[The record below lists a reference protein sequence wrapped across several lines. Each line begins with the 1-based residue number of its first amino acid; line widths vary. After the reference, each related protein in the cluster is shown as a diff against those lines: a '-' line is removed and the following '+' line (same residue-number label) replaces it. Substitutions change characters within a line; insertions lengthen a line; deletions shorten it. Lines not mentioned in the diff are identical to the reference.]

1 MLATLLGAD
10 TQEPDQE
17 QPTLADARAAADE
30 IAAAVHAHLS
40 ALAARRPLAVV
51 LEDLHWADHASVRL
65 LEGLAATLDDERV
78 LLVAAMRP
86 DRHTQAWQLL
96 ERAEAGDLDDAA
108 PAVSVVR
115 VKPLDA
121 EGSATLFDELLRVE
135 GMPAATRER
144 ILAKAEGNPFYL
156 EEVLRSLIDSGH
168 VVFEDGRWHARR
180 EITEVAIPDTLIGV
194 LGARIDRLPERE
206 REVAQTASVIGREFA
221 TRLLRA
227 VMRPTSEEE
236 APDIEPQLGSLTVEG
251 LLSQTRRAR
260 FADYRF
266 KHEFTRDTAYERLL
280 LKRRRE
286 LHARVAEE
294 LETLFG
300 ARREVAKDL
309 AHHYLLG
316 ERWLEAARWS
326 LQAARSAKRLYALP
340 EALEAAETARAALD
354 RLRGAP
360 GSPGAPG
367 RDAEKRLRAEVAAE
381 LVNLGLLAR
390 QHEDPALRPAL
401 LQRAS
406 EAVELARALGDR
418 RLLVTSLVDLGN
430 VHVLSGFP
438 GVGFEWL
445 LQAHDLALELG
456 DDRMFLYPFWVATEI
471 LLDDAPAAAVKQFG
485 AVIELARKVGNK
497 PIEAHALGT
506 LTAALARLGDF
517 AAAARTAGQALEAA
531 EESGSIIKRADV
543 NMLVGSAFLEMGRL
557 EPGLELVQRGTDLA
571 LSVNGLEC
579 ACNGLHLLGVG
590 HLAERQLSAAEE
602 DLKRSLATGEGTS
615 MEALLHNVRATLASA
630 RFLGGELTAVEDIER
645 EIANAEALRDGYGA
659 AVARLAL
666 AEAHLSLAAPER
678 AVPPARQALEWF
690 RRRHMEPYVIR
701 SLRLLAAAAAAQG
714 DEAGR
719 AALEREADE
728 LTQALPLPPDAG
740 PLADAARGERRP
752 PDGRA
757 SPGGSG
763 G

>member
-1 MLATLLGAD
+1 L
-10 TQEPDQE
+10 
-17 QPTLADARAAADE
+17 
-30 IAAAVHAHLS
+30 
-40 ALAARRPLAVV
+40 
-51 LEDLHWADHASVRL
+51 
-65 LEGLAATLDDERV
+65 
-78 LLVAAMRP
+78 AAMRP
-86 DRHTQAWQLL
+86 DRHTQSWQLL
-96 ERAEAGDLDDAA
+96 ERAEAGGLDDAA

-135 GMPAATRER
+135 GMPAVTRER

-286 LHARVAEE
+286 LHVRVAEE
-294 LETLFG
+294 LESLFG

-316 ERWLEAARWS
+316 ARWLEAARWS

-340 EALEAAETARAALD
+340 EALEAAETALAALA
-354 RLRGAP
+354 RLPGASGAP
-360 GSPGAPG
+360 GRPGAPG
-367 RDAEKRLRAEVAAE
+367 RDDERRLRAEIAAE

-438 GVGFEWL
+438 GAGFDWL

-471 LLDDAPAAAVKQFG
+471 LPDDAPAAAVQQFG

-497 PIEAHALGT
+497 P
-506 LTAALARLGDF
+506 
-517 AAAARTAGQALEAA
+517 
-531 EESGSIIKRADV
+531 
-543 NMLVGSAFLEMGRL
+543 
-557 EPGLELVQRGTDLA
+557 
-571 LSVNGLEC
+571 
-579 ACNGLHLLGVG
+579 
-590 HLAERQLSAAEE
+590 
-602 DLKRSLATGEGTS
+602 
-615 MEALLHNVRATLASA
+615 
-630 RFLGGELTAVEDIER
+630 
-645 EIANAEALRDGYGA
+645 
-659 AVARLAL
+659 
-666 AEAHLSLAAPER
+666 
-678 AVPPARQALEWF
+678 
-690 RRRHMEPYVIR
+690 
-701 SLRLLAAAAAAQG
+701 
-714 DEAGR
+714 
-719 AALEREADE
+719 
-728 LTQALPLPPDAG
+728 
-740 PLADAARGERRP
+740 
-752 PDGRA
+752 
-757 SPGGSG
+757 
-763 G
+763 